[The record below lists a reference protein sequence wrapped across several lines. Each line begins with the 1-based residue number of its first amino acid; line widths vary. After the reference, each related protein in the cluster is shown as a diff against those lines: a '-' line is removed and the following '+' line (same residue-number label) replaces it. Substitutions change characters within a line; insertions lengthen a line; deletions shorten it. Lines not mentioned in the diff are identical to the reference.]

1 MAFLP
6 RATSASST
14 GGGIVQSKLSAMA
27 VLGAV
32 LIAGA
37 AFAQTNTQTAN
48 PPETNTTTS
57 HATAGRF
64 LTQMKSGQWRTFK
77 LIGLNVYNINNEHIG
92 DIRELL
98 QDRGGRIEAVVIG
111 VGGFLGMGERDIA
124 LPYDEIQWV
133 EQGSSTTASTTD
145 TNRTTTPS
153 NPNESVSTTGTV
165 TRTKNVPGP
174 SYPERAVLKLT
185 REELKAAPP
194 FKFSE

>member
-1 MAFLP
+1 MQSKHLTMAFLG
-6 RATSASST
+6 ATLISA
-14 GGGIVQSKLSAMA
+14 
-27 VLGAV
+27 
-32 LIAGA
+32 A
-37 AFAQTNTQTAN
+37 AFAQTNTQTVT

-57 HATAGRF
+57 PVTSGRF
-64 LTQMKSGQWRTFK
+64 LTQVESGQWRTFK
-77 LIGLNVYNINNEHIG
+77 LTGLNVYNINNEHVG

-98 QDRGGRIEAVVIG
+98 QDRGGKIEAVVIG

-145 TNRTTTPS
+145 TKRTTTPS

-165 TRTKNVPGP
+165 TRTENVPGP
-174 SYPERAVLKLT
+174 SYPERAVIKLT
-185 REELKAAPP
+185 KEELKAAPP